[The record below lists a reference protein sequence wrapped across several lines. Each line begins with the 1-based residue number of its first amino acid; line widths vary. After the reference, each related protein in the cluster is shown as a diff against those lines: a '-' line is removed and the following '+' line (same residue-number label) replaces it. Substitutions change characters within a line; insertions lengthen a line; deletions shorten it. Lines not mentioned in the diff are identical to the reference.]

1 MIFFFAPY
9 FWLTVLFVFFTGC
22 ASINHGTLQN
32 EKSIE
37 NSLKTNSNP
46 TPFASYT
53 QEISDLER
61 LSGLWQKRARD
72 GIAADYPIGPGDLLE
87 ISVPAMEELRSH
99 TVRVSGEGTFPLPL
113 LGKIQA
119 SGLTE
124 EELKEKIRERLEKYM
139 YDPLIITFVKEYRS
153 RQVAVLGAV
162 AKPGLYGLSSA
173 ADSILDMISRAG
185 GILPG
190 ADSRIYLI
198 PAETVAGDK
207 VREVAATLPESF
219 LSKDP
224 APLILKKNDPIFIDI
239 KELAFGGHQTYLSL
253 PVRPGDVIM
262 IPGGGQV
269 LVEGWVERP
278 GAYSITHG
286 LTVSGAVVAAGG
298 TLFPADPTAVKVIRT
313 ERGGKKIS
321 LVIDLEK
328 IKRGDD
334 PDIALQ
340 GGDIIE
346 VSPTSGKLLAYGLY
360 RFFSTIISIG
370 VGANIP
376 LFR

>member
-1 MIFFFAPY
+1 MIFLSVAY
-9 FWLTVLFVFFTGC
+9 FWLSVFFVFTTGC
-22 ASINHGTLQN
+22 VPITPTSLQN
-32 EKSIE
+32 GRSIE
-37 NSLKTNSNP
+37 SIPSTATNP
-46 TPFASYT
+46 TLFAFPA
-53 QEISDLER
+53 QEINDLER

-72 GIAADYPIGPGDLLE
+72 EIAADYPVGPGDLLE

-99 TVRVSGEGTFPLPL
+99 TVRVSAEGTFFLPL

-119 SGLTE
+119 GGLTE
-124 EELKEKIRERLEKYM
+124 DELKEKIRKLLEKYM
-139 YDPLIITFVKEYRS
+139 YNPLIITFVKEYRS

-162 AKPGLYGLSSA
+162 TKPGLYGLNSG

-185 GILPG
+185 GISPG
-190 ADSRIYLI
+190 ADPRIYLI

-207 VREVAATLPESF
+207 VREVTATLPESI
-219 LSKDP
+219 LSRDP
-224 APLILKKNDPIFIDI
+224 APLILKKNDPIVIDI

-262 IPGGGQV
+262 VPGGGQV
-269 LVEGWVERP
+269 LVEGWVEKP
-278 GAYSITHG
+278 GAYAITHG

-298 TLFPADPTAVKVIRT
+298 PLFPADISAVKVIRT
-313 ERGGKKIS
+313 ERGGRKTS
-321 LVIDLEK
+321 LVVDLEK
-328 IKRGDD
+328 IKRGDE

-346 VSPTSGKLLAYGLY
+346 VSPTGAKLLAYGLY
-360 RFFSTIISIG
+360 RFFSTVVSIG
-370 VGANIP
+370 VSGNVP